1 VKGPRMKRITLVLAV
16 AGVGVALAVGAVL
29 VMVALHDAAKAADV
43 VAIDETKVDKAYPAG
58 LLVQAKLAEVDLDR
72 EDLTMELE
80 FVPVGDDLFDPAT
93 GLRDQLSVTISDGSN
108 PGIGQTTVIAPGDQ
122 GATATARLDLDGNVQ
137 DYPRDGHEG
146 HLLLVAFRESADGRP
161 QELPVILQ
169 ADGAWPGL
177 DVEFATPASAYDT
190 PQLTARELDLTLKR
204 SQATVTVA
212 YFAIALTWILIITV
226 VGMTLSVVFGQRE
239 SQIAMLAFFGTLLF
253 ALAQFRNELPGSPP
267 PGSLVD
273 YLAFFW
279 AYAVVIVAVGVIGG
293 LWLYRRSAGR
303 RQLATSGEQDQ
314 VPLDPADFS

>member
-1 VKGPRMKRITLVLAV
+1 MKRITLVLAV
-16 AGVGVALAVGAVL
+16 AGVGIALAVGAVL

-43 VAIDETKVDKAYPAG
+43 VAIDETKVDKTYPAG
-58 LLVQAKLAEVDLDR
+58 LLVQARLAEVDLDR
-72 EDLTMELE
+72 GDLTMELE
-80 FVPVGDDLFDPAT
+80 FVPVGEDLYDPVT
-93 GLRDQLSVTISDGSN
+93 GVRDELNVTVSDGSN

-122 GATATARLDLDGNVQ
+122 GATATVQLDLGGNVQ
-137 DYPRDGHEG
+137 DYPRDGHGG
-146 HLLLVAFRESADGRP
+146 HLLLVAFRQSGDDRP
-161 QELPVILQ
+161 RELPIILQ
-169 ADGAWPGL
+169 ANGAWPGL
-177 DVEFATPASAYDT
+177 DVAFATPRSQYDT
-190 PQLTARELDLTLKR
+190 AELTARELDLTLKR

-303 RQLATSGEQDQ
+303 RQPAPSREQDQ
-314 VPLDPADFS
+314 VSLDPADFT